1 MGILFLAAVALA
13 VGGVALSYLQGSLSP
28 LAITAWATLVG
39 GISMLMLSL
48 ALGEQ
53 VAAISWS
60 RIALL
65 AIVFNGVIAT
75 PIGYIAYFSLL
86 DSVGPIRV
94 NLITYVSPVITA
106 ILGWLL
112 LGEQLLLQTL
122 IGFTI
127 IATGFFLI
135 EYRSLTQEMARL
147 RRPFP

>member
-1 MGILFLAAVALA
+1 
-13 VGGVALSYLQGSLSP
+13 
-28 LAITAWATLVG
+28 
-39 GISMLMLSL
+39 MLMLSL